1 MLGTNV
7 VSTSDDSAVTSGV
20 PTLTLL
26 FKLKNLVEY
35 SQNSGK
41 HFPYYHQFIIKDTKE
56 WPDEGICW
64 VSSGRSP
71 RTGSSVPMELGI
83 ATLPAGGSVVQLW
96 GSLCTAAHGGFMEVS
111 SLIKSLTIGESL
123 NFQSLFCPKSFGGST
138 WMFHLSSHM
147 VGSSDNQLPSWSSLG
162 AHPGHLIKKY
172 WDTIV
177 NACSEKQWNT
187 SFTCTTQTFLKVLA
201 VLCHTPGKCPNGD
214 TLLCHSSHAES
225 LFFYIVSFVFMQVPA
240 LDFS

>member
-1 MLGTNV
+1 MKEYFGWVLDRAQAKELLSPWSWALPPSLQVDMLSNSEGLCALLFTGILWRFHHWLSHWQL
-7 VSTSDDSAVTSGV
+7 VST
-20 PTLTLL
+20 L
-26 FKLKNLVEY
+26 NL
-35 SQNSGK
+35 
-41 HFPYYHQFIIKDTKE
+41 
-56 WPDEGICW
+56 
-64 VSSGRSP
+64 
-71 RTGSSVPMELGI
+71 
-83 ATLPAGGSVVQLW
+83 
-96 GSLCTAAHGGFMEVS
+96 
-111 SLIKSLTIGESL
+111 
-123 NFQSLFCPKSFGGST
+123 QSLFCPKRLGVWST
-138 WMFHLSSHM
+138 WVFHLFSHM
-147 VGSSDNQLPSWSSLG
+147 VGSSGNQLPSWSSLG

-201 VLCHTPGKCPNGD
+201 VLCHTLGKCPNGD